1 MIFIRAIPASFSP
14 CGTAVLTLRILTLIL
29 LSALCLAGL
38 SGPAAALDV
47 NEIRF
52 GQHPGKTRVVVEL
65 SAATAFRA
73 FVMGGPD
80 RLVIDLPAYQW
91 NVGDVALRGAPD
103 VAAIRQGP
111 LQPGFNRIV
120 IDTKRPVAISSA
132 FIIPANQGLPD
143 RLVIDFTPGAGTPGK
158 VFGKLAINESGQTLT
173 ESATSAAIVAAPLR
187 DGKAPQTLGTL
198 PLRKPPPPS
207 AAPEYAYETA
217 IVKPARKPEN
227 SDSAPAA
234 PRLAAGKKPVIVI
247 DAGHG
252 GVDPGAIGTNG
263 VFEKHVTL
271 AMARELKNQLEAS
284 GNYEVHLTRDSDKFI
299 RLYQRVDIARS
310 KKADLFI
317 SLHADTIGKNNVR
330 GASIYTLSEK
340 ASDAETAELAEREN
354 KVDLIA
360 GADLSHADK
369 EVASILVDLSM
380 RDTMNQ
386 SKFFANTLVDKVR
399 GDGLRLLERPHRYAG
414 FAVLKAPDVPSI
426 LMELGYMSNNEEAR
440 LLNDPAH
447 RQRLGA
453 ALRKGVDAYFEQ
465 VRRNS
470 RT

>member
-1 MIFIRAIPASFSP
+1 MKP
-14 CGTAVLTLRILTLIL
+14 CILSL
-29 LSALCLAGL
+29 LLLFVLCLLAL
-38 SGPAAALDV
+38 PGPAAALDV
-47 NEIRF
+47 NAIRF

-65 SAATAFRA
+65 SAAAAFRA

-80 RLVIDLPAYQW
+80 RLVIDLPAYEW
-91 NVGDVALRGAPD
+91 HVGDVTLRGAPD

-143 RLVIDFTPGAGTPGK
+143 RLVVDFTPGAGTPGK
-158 VFGKLAINESGQTLT
+158 IFGKLAINDSGQNHIT
-173 ESATSAAIVAAPLR
+173 ESATSAAIAAAPLP
-187 DGKAPQTLGTL
+187 DGKATQTLGTL
-198 PLRKPPPPS
+198 PLRKPAPP
-207 AAPEYAYETA
+207 AAPAPSYAYETA
-217 IVKPARKPEN
+217 AVKPARKPET
-227 SDSAPAA
+227 AGAA
-234 PRLAAGKKPVIVI
+234 PRAPTGGKPVIVI

-271 AMARELKNQLEAS
+271 AMARELKTQLES
-284 GNYEVHLTRDSDKFI
+284 TGNYEVHLTRDSDKFL
-299 RLYQRVDIARS
+299 RLYQRVDIARG

-340 ASDAETAELAEREN
+340 ASDAETAELADREN

>member
-1 MIFIRAIPASFSP
+1 
-14 CGTAVLTLRILTLIL
+14 LTLRILSIIL
-29 LSALCLAGL
+29 LFVLGLACL
-38 SGPAAALDV
+38 SDPAAALGV

-52 GQHPGKTRVVVEL
+52 GQHPGKTRVVIEL
-65 SAATAFRA
+65 SAATAFRT

-80 RLVIDLPAYQW
+80 RLVVDLPAYQW

-143 RLVIDFTPGAGTPGK
+143 RLVIDFAPGAGAAGK
-158 VFGKLAINESGQTLT
+158 IFGKLQINESGTNNT
-173 ESATSAAIVAAPLR
+173 ARDTVEAATSAAIASTVSPDNKSA
-187 DGKAPQTLGTL
+187 QTLGTL
-198 PLRKPPPPS
+198 PLRKPAPPQKS
-207 AAPEYAYETA
+207 EYAGEQAYETA

-227 SDSAPAA
+227 TGYDAPSSRPA
-234 PRLAAGKKPVIVI
+234 PGKKPVIVI

-271 AMARELKNQLEAS
+271 AMARELKTQLES
-284 GNYEVHLTRDSDKFI
+284 TGNYEVHLTRDSDKFI
-299 RLYQRVDIARS
+299 RLYQRVDIARG

-317 SLHADTIGKNNVR
+317 SLHADTIGKGTVR

-447 RQRLGA
+447 RQRLGT
-453 ALRKGVDAYFEQ
+453 ALRKGVDAYFDQ